1 MATQYL
7 AIVLVLLAAAIEA
20 LSNVLQHKAANSGG
34 HAAGTSEASAVLGTL
49 KKPLF
54 LLGFLLMVIGYG
66 FHIASL
72 GLGNLSVIQVVFVT
86 QLVFILPFAHW
97 ISGTTIAGSDW
108 LGALVVTIGIASF
121 VTFSK
126 PSEGLDNATG
136 LRWFIAVAGVS
147 LLCLIAILIGY
158 RMHGG
163 PRAALLGAA
172 GGLMNGL
179 VAPLT
184 KGTIDSAADGIGAL
198 FSSWFIY
205 VTLIAAL
212 LGVLFPLM
220 AFRAGPITASFP
232 AVMSLNPIVATLL
245 GMYLFGEVLQGGA
258 FNIAMMIVSAMV
270 IFVGIVWLS
279 RSKAIAEAFEERQP
293 AREPASEGGVPST
306 SSHERS

>member
-54 LLGFLLMVIGYG
+54 LLGFLLGQ
-66 FHIASL
+66 L
-72 GLGNLSVIQVVFVT
+72 GLFGFAMLNLSVIQVVFVT

-108 LGALVVTIGIASF
+108 LGALVVTVGIASF

>member
-1 MATQYL
+1 MATQTL
-7 AIVLVLLAAAIEA
+7 AIVLVLMAAAIEA
-20 LSNVLQHKAANSGG
+20 LSNVLQHKAANSGD
-34 HAAGTSEASAVLGTL
+34 HASGASEASAVLGTL

-97 ISGTTIAGSDW
+97 ISGTKIAGSDW
-108 LGALVVTIGIASF
+108 LGALVVTVGIASF

-126 PSEGLDNATG
+126 PSNGADNATS

-147 LLCLIAILIGY
+147 LLCLIAILVGY
-158 RMHGG
+158 RLHGG
-163 PRAALLGAA
+163 ARAVLLGAA

-184 KGTIDSAADGIGAL
+184 KGTIDSAAAGIGAL

-258 FNIAMMIVSAMV
+258 LNILMMIVSAVV

-279 RSKAIAEAFEERQP
+279 RSKAIAEAFEE
-293 AREPASEGGVPST
+293 
-306 SSHERS
+306 